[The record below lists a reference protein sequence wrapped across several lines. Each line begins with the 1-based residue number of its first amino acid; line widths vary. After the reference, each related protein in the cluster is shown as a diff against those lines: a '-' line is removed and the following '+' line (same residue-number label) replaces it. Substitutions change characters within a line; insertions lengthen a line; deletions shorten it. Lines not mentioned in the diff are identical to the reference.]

1 MKFSRSRSQGGF
13 TLMETVIAIGVL
25 AVLLTSFMAVFGPA
39 ATQLR
44 KAISVQEA
52 DRLVAS
58 LEREMTTVRPN
69 ESSDYTSGFDKAY
82 EWIVQAPQKTKT
94 ILLYQY
100 KGNPSKIREDGS
112 MEPYIQPGGTA
123 GRDYVVQPMVRQRD
137 DTSLKDDLAALDGPI
152 YTVKLQQLIFEDGHM
167 KEGEAGSVVPPDK
180 NDPNSSSGGGSGSDG
195 YPDATIAFQAEFYIV
210 PNSSLDYVKSGGKFD
225 PDKLSKPIFTNNMA
239 VRR

>member
-82 EWIVQAPQKTKT
+82 QWIVQGPQKTKT

-112 MEPYIQPGGTA
+112 MEPYVQPGGTA

-137 DTSLKDDLAALDGPI
+137 NTSLKDDIAALDGPI
-152 YTVKLQQLIFEDGHM
+152 YTVKLQQLIFDNGQM
-167 KEGEAGSVVPPDK
+167 KAGDAGAVVPPD
-180 NDPNSSSGGGSGSDG
+180 PSSQSSGSGGSGSDG

-210 PNSSLDYVKSGGKFD
+210 PNSSLDYVKSGGQFD